1 MRLMNSWRA
10 VLIILVGN
18 TAVLA
23 SPAATSTSGLQDTNP
38 SLQRLEVRQAAS
50 DLAKEISGTL
60 TITVAP
66 DATCG
71 YDSTDDPALV
81 CEGRPCTW
89 ELAEHARVFCGWT
102 SLRKTCLDS
111 SAYFNT
117 ELCDS
122 KCRTNKITY
131 SCTSSDAPYCLR
143 VRLGSG
149 IIHYTCHS
157 TIASSD
163 ITIKTTKSFEEREF
177 STFVLVDG
185 KTVETI
191 SGPTAEPTS
200 EPTDGPKSDT
210 PVGAIVG
217 GVVGGVAVIGLIVL
231 GVFGLRILGRR
242 RSGNQ
247 ATPSPTPGSP
257 VQEET
262 HMPNTKVVSAS
273 SKPPELY
280 G

>member
-1 MRLMNSWRA
+1 MRLLNSLRTA
-10 VLIILVGN
+10 VFLILVGN
-18 TAVLA
+18 TAVIA
-23 SPAATSTSGLQDTNP
+23 SPAATATSGPQV
-38 SLQRLEVRQAAS
+38 EIWQAAS
-50 DLAKEISGTL
+50 DFAELRSGTL

-71 YDSTDDPALV
+71 YDSLDDPAL
-81 CEGRPCTW
+81 
-89 ELAEHARVFCGWT
+89 
-102 SLRKTCLDS
+102 
-111 SAYFNT
+111 
-117 ELCDS
+117 
-122 KCRTNKITY
+122 CRANKITY
-131 SCTSSDAPYCLR
+131 ACTSSDAPYCLR

-163 ITIKTTKSFEEREF
+163 ITIATTRNFEEREF

-185 KTVETI
+185 NPVSTI
-191 SGPTAEPTS
+191 SGPTNGPTNGTTGGGS
-200 EPTDGPKSDT
+200 GP

-217 GVVGGVAVIGLIVL
+217 GVVGGVAVIGLVVL

-247 ATPSPTPGSP
+247 ATPSPTPESP

-262 HMPNTKVVSAS
+262 HMPNTKAVSAS

>member
-1 MRLMNSWRA
+1 MRLLNSLRTA
-10 VLIILVGN
+10 VFLILVGN
-18 TAVLA
+18 TAVIA
-23 SPAATSTSGLQDTNP
+23 SPAATATSGPQV
-38 SLQRLEVRQAAS
+38 EIWQAAS
-50 DLAKEISGTL
+50 DFATLRSGTL

-71 YDSTDDPALV
+71 YDSLDDPALV
-81 CEGRPCTW
+81 CETWRRCTW
-89 ELAEHARVFCGWT
+89 ELAAHARVFCGW
-102 SLRKTCLDS
+102 SNLRKTCLDS

-122 KCRTNKITY
+122 KCRANKVTY
-131 SCTSSDAPYCLR
+131 ACTSSDAPYCLR
-143 VRLGSG
+143 VRIGSG
-149 IIHYTCHS
+149 IIYYTCHS

-163 ITIKTTKSFEEREF
+163 ITITTTRGFEERDF

-185 KTVETI
+185 KTVSAI
-191 SGPTAEPTS
+191 SGPTNES
-200 EPTDGPKSDT
+200 TDEDSDL

-231 GVFGLRILGRR
+231 GIFGLRILGRR

-262 HMPNTKVVSAS
+262 HMPNTKAVSAS